1 MPSAPAAIRRR
12 SSGNRTPRRR
22 AVSASP
28 GVRRWSGPRRP
39 TPTRRRSTLPSARRT
54 LTAGL
59 LGLLAASGGAGG
71 PYVAAPT
78 GKGIVPWP
86 YGTRGNQGRGAATVY
101 KYGPLPPALAVEVL
115 PTTKR
120 TRVSRKMFP
129 GSHALAGMYEPKLA
143 RGPQAHRK
151 MLTPGTGK
159 PFPLPTITPQDVR
172 HLESKG
178 FIFPKKVH
186 DQAQLGH
193 AIIGD
198 RNIPNWAHEPTY
210 RRHVAAMLSKHQPPR
225 NRYSLPTREQLALPA
240 PVQRKLKALENR
252 VKAAAAESTARAAT
266 LPWKV
271 AAKARRATG
280 YVFGLPGRA
289 IQAARS
295 TIRNVRARHTAAR
308 RRTTR
313 PVS

>member
-1 MPSAPAAIRRR
+1 MSA
-12 SSGNRTPRRR
+12 
-22 AVSASP
+22 
-28 GVRRWSGPRRP
+28 
-39 TPTRRRSTLPSARRT
+39 SARRT

-59 LGLLAASGGAGG
+59 LGLLAVTGGGAAGRYAFSTRPSKTPG
-71 PYVAAPT
+71 T
-78 GKGIVPWP
+78 GIVPWP
-86 YGTRGNQGRGAATVY
+86 YGTRGFHPNKGSSTY

-115 PTTKR
+115 PTTRRK
-120 TRVSRKMFP
+120 RVSRKMFP
-129 GSHALAGMYEPKLA
+129 GSHALVGMYEPKLA
-143 RGPQAHRK
+143 RGPQSHRK

-159 PFPLPTITPQDVR
+159 PFPVPTITPQDVR

-193 AIIGD
+193 AIIGEH
-198 RNIPNWAHEPTY
+198 NIPNWAHDPTY
-210 RRHVAAMLSKHQPPR
+210 RRYVATMLSKYQPPR

-252 VKAAAAESTARAAT
+252 VKAAAAESTAKAVT

-295 TIRNVRARHTAAR
+295 TLRNVRARHTAAR
-308 RRTTR
+308 RRVNR